1 MPLNPLNLYKIGATL
16 PSGRAGRRGGGVIPL
31 PFYEILFRL
40 LFFYQ
45 SGVGFCWIPGAGF
58 SPLVAGAHFPECFAL
73 VAWPAECLQIIK
85 VVIATVGY
93 VFDVVYFEVFG
104 VAALY
109 ALVVVAVEGLLALF
123 VGCAA

>member
-1 MPLNPLNLYKIGATL
+1 MLG
-16 PSGRAGRRGGGVIPL
+16 
-31 PFYEILFRL
+31 L
-40 LFFYQ
+40 L
-45 SGVGFCWIPGAGF
+45 AMT
-58 SPLVAGAHFPECFAL
+58 
-73 VAWPAECLQIIK
+73 WPAQCLQVVK
-85 VVIATVGY
+85 VVTTTVGY